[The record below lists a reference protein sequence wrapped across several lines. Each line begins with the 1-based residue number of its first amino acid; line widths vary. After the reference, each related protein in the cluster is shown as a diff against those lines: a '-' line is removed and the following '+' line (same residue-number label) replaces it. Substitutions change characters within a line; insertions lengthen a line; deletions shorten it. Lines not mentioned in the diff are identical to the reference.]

1 VTGRW
6 WALLLA
12 LCASALLVSC
22 GENNRDGEPDAAAR
36 SDAARTTYRLSTDWF
51 FGPAFAPIL
60 LADQKGYFS
69 NGGLKVSVLQ
79 GNPGGGSMQALAK
92 GKIDFLYG
100 ALDELPFAT
109 AKGLGVKAVAVFTH
123 SNVNS
128 IVVRADSGIKG
139 IEDLAGKTVGEPTG
153 GGVNYAMFPDVL
165 RKAGVDP
172 DQVKSVAADYP
183 TLAPGLLSGTFDA
196 INVYYTTTPL
206 LEKKADLRFFPYKD
220 LGFGYLG
227 GYGLMVRKAML
238 EKSPEDVEAVAA
250 ALLRAWADTARD
262 PAATIAVAAD
272 GRFGE
277 SFLERDA
284 LTEYMKLE
292 LRNLQT
298 TATKTRGLGYST
310 DAEWRSLIDASEQ
323 YGGLKQAF
331 PPDRY
336 YTNDFL
342 PKKPILP

>member
-1 VTGRW
+1 MARRW

-12 LCASALLVSC
+12 VCASALLVSC
-22 GENNRDGEPDAAAR
+22 GDESDGEGARAGRPDSPRA
-36 SDAARTTYRLSTDWF
+36 TYRLSTDWL

-60 LADQKGYFS
+60 LADKKGYFS
-69 NGGLKVSVLQ
+69 DAGLEVSVLQ
-79 GNPGGGSMQALAK
+79 GNPGGGSMEALAR
-92 GKIDFLYG
+92 GRIEFLYG
-100 ALDELPFAT
+100 ALDELPYA
-109 AKGLGVKAVAVFTH
+109 AARGLDVKSVAVFTH

-128 IVVRADSGIKG
+128 IVVRSDSGIDG
-139 IEDLAGKTVGEPTG
+139 ISDLAGKTVGEPTG

-172 DQVKSVAADYP
+172 DKVKVVAADYP
-183 TLAPGLLSGTFDA
+183 TLGPALLSGTFDA

-206 LEKKADLRFFPYKD
+206 LEKEADLRFFPYKE

-227 GYGLMVRKAML
+227 GYGLMVRTDTLA
-238 EKSPEDVEAVAA
+238 ENPEDVEAVAG

-262 PAATIAVAAD
+262 PAGTIDVAAD
-272 GRFGE
+272 SRYGE

-292 LRNLQT
+292 LRNLET
-298 TATKTRGLGYST
+298 SDTKAHGLGHST
-310 DAEWRSLIDASEQ
+310 DAEWTSLVDASRR
-323 YGGLKQAF
+323 YGGLKQVSRVDA
-331 PPDRY
+331 Y

-342 PKKPILP
+342 PRKPVLP